1 MPKRSIAA
9 VAFFAAFMAGVGTS
23 VYAGDSAS
31 FVDLG
36 FSADGTAYMF
46 AQYGIETE
54 SRKPWAELFTV
65 DVPRNAFLP
74 GGVKKSVGSS
84 PAEAGQDGSGTFHTL
99 LAENGTLAK
108 RYKVDHTREGTP
120 LYVAVENGGGKA
132 GEPVE
137 FRDFDS
143 GASYKAMLVSYV
155 EGKAE
160 TLASSFF
167 LTIERTAKDGKV
179 KKYTVGAPSRKRP
192 GVSSY
197 SIRRVISA
205 PKDGSLVFVIE
216 MAKPARKGADI
227 RYMVEAFRL

>member
-9 VAFFAAFMAGVGTS
+9 AALFAAFIVGAGTS
-23 VYAGDSAS
+23 VYAGDTAS

-36 FSADGTAYMF
+36 FSADGSVYMF

-54 SRKPWAELFTV
+54 SRKPWAELFAV
-65 DVPRNAFLP
+65 DVLRNAYLP
-74 GGVKKSVGSS
+74 GGVKKSRGSA
-84 PAEAGQDGSGTFHTL
+84 PAEAGQDGSGTFHRL
-99 LAENGTLAK
+99 LADNAALARK
-108 RYKVDHTREGTP
+108 YKVDHTREGTP
-120 LYVAVENGGGKA
+120 LYLAVENGGGKS

-143 GASYKAMLVSYV
+143 GASYKTTLVSYV
-155 EGKAE
+155 EG
-160 TLASSFF
+160 TGGNVSSSFF
-167 LTIERTAKDGKV
+167 LTVERTAKDGTV

-197 SIRRVISA
+197 AIRRVVSA

-216 MAKPARKGADI
+216 MSKPAKKGADI
-227 RYMVEAFRL
+227 RYMIEALRL

>member
-9 VAFFAAFMAGVGTS
+9 LAFFAAFIAGVGTS
-23 VYAGDSAS
+23 VFAGDSAS

-36 FSADGTAYMF
+36 FSADGTVYMF

-65 DVPRNAFLP
+65 DVPKNAFVP

-99 LAENGTLAK
+99 LADNGALAK
-108 RYKVDHTREGTP
+108 KYKVDHTREGTP

-132 GEPVE
+132 GEPIE

-143 GASYKAMLVSYV
+143 GSSYKAALVSYV
-155 EGKAE
+155 EGCGDS
-160 TLASSFF
+160 LQSSFF
-167 LTIERTAKDGKV
+167 LTVERTAKDGKV

-197 SIRRVISA
+197 AVRRVIAA

-216 MAKPARKGADI
+216 MSKPVRKGVDI